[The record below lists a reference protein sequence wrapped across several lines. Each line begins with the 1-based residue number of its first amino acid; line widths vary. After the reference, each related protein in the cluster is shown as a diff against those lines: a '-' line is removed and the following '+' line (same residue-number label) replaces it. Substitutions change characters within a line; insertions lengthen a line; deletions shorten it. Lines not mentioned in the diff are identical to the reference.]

1 MDKIKNLV
9 NPGSNKDDEVM
20 YGSGVSDDPVH
31 SGSAGAHPSQGKL
44 KMAWESHQSLMIR
57 CRQQLEQ

>member
-9 NPGSNKDDEVM
+9 NPGSKKDDEVL

-31 SGSAGAHPSQGKL
+31 SGTAGTHAGQGIDRL
-44 KMAWESHQSLMIR
+44 LQTTRILD
-57 CRQQLEQ
+57 